1 MPPHPLLHRSRRML
15 LIVSLSCW
23 VAAFLATHTPTERL
37 PSRLPGDVTMH
48 LVGYLALSSV
58 VLLTLIAYG
67 LSRPRRIIAIL
78 IIMAAYAAFDEITQ
92 PLVQRYAAWQDWMA
106 DMGGTLAAVILVE
119 LAFSLLAHIRRQG
132 SDT

>member
-78 IIMAAYAAFDEITQ
+78 IIMAAYAA
-92 PLVQRYAAWQDWMA
+92 WQDWMA